1 MRKKWILL
9 GIYSILLCMTVSF
22 SWILLQQK
30 FSDDFLFL
38 GFGLDDEGNNNGK
51 LVISPTDVDMT
62 LFVLKDGVWRTAA
75 RSSDKKSQAKLFTI
89 EPHKVIPDA
98 SVPFRIRLEN
108 KSDEMVTLKLTI
120 SGIVCDEALM
130 PENNNNNN
138 EASTS
143 AKDILFIG
151 SRGSLEYSK
160 YSDVRQ
166 PDDQYL
172 PLSDGTLVST
182 DEENGTKTYEF
193 VLYKEIEVPA
203 MNKGEYVELDCYFYF
218 DKDAMTNSCQNKT
231 FYVSSFRAVQE

>member
-30 FSDDFLFL
+30 YSGGNLFL
-38 GFGLDDEGNNNGK
+38 GYGLGDDNGGGK

-75 RSSDKKSQAKLFTI
+75 RSSDRSSQNKLFTI

-98 SVPFRIRLEN
+98 SVPFRIRFEN
-108 KSDEMVTLKLTI
+108 KSEDIITLKLTI

-130 PENNNNNN
+130 PENDTNN
-138 EASTS
+138 ESNS

-151 SRGSLEYSK
+151 SKGSLEYSK
-160 YSDVRQ
+160 YSEIRQ

-172 PLSDGTLVST
+172 PLSDGTLIST
-182 DEENGTKTYEF
+182 DDENNTKTYEF
-193 VLYKEIEVPA
+193 VLYKEIEVPV

-231 FYVSSFRAVQE
+231 FYVSSFRAEQQ